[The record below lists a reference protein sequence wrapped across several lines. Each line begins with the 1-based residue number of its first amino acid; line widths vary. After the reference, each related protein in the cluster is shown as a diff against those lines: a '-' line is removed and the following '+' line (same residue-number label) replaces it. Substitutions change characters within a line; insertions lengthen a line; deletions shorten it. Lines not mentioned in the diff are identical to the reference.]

1 MNPLDIV
8 KELEGKSKEN
18 RKKDLCLILNDFG
31 IKYETQ
37 KYSTGENIFVPSG
50 KSKEVGVGSHFDVV
64 EKSPG
69 ANDNCS
75 AIAVTI
81 DVLRKIKD
89 NPLENIGTR
98 GFFFDEEEI
107 GLIGSRDYIEKYGIN
122 DLLGIYNMELVGS
135 GNILALWSV
144 DNKQDT
150 LLLKTLESEARK
162 KGIQTIRFPRI
173 IANTADHVSF
183 RKKGLVDSFTIT
195 MITEEDFKTAQL
207 CYHALNKGSPFEE
220 LGNLMGKAPVFK
232 HYHKSSDTSE
242 HLNNQTL
249 ETVSGLLY
257 NSIQEIDK
265 KYESDRIK
273 KSKS

>member
-8 KELEGKSKEN
+8 KGLEGRSKEN
-18 RKKDLCLILNDFG
+18 RKKDLCLILDNLG
-31 IKYETQ
+31 IKYGTQ

-89 NPLENIGTR
+89 NPLKNIGVR
-98 GFFFDEEEI
+98 GFFFDEEET
-107 GLIGSRDYIEKYGIN
+107 GLIGSRAYVERYGIKN
-122 DLLGIYNMELVGS
+122 LTGIYNMELVGS
-135 GNILALWSV
+135 GDLVALWSV
-144 DNKQDT
+144 DKEQDT
-150 LLLKTLESEARK
+150 LLLRTIEDEAKK
-162 KGIQTIRFPRI
+162 KGTPIYRFPKI
-173 IANTADHVSF
+173 IANTADHMSF
-183 RKKGLVDSFTIT
+183 KKRGLEDSFTIT
-195 MITEEDFKTAQL
+195 TITEEDLKTAQL
-207 CYHALNKGSPFEE
+207 YYHALNKGFSLEE
-220 LGNLMGKAPVFK
+220 LWDLIGKAPVFK

-249 ETVSGLLY
+249 ETVSDLLY

-265 KYESDRIK
+265 KYK
-273 KSKS
+273 CQGH